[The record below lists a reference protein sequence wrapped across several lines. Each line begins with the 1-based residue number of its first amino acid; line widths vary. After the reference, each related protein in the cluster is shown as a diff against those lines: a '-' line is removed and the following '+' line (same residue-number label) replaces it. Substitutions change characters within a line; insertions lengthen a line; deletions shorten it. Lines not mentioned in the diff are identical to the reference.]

1 MAVKHR
7 CGFCRKVLRSD
18 GTCANEECPRYV
30 PEVVEE
36 ETPAT
41 EEAQEKGGKKK

>member
-1 MAVKHR
+1 MVKHC

-18 GTCANEECPRYV
+18 GTCANEECTRYV
-30 PEVVEE
+30 PEVVEEE

>member
-7 CGFCRKVLRSD
+7 CGFCRKVLRKD

-36 ETPAT
+36 ETSAI

>member
-7 CGFCRKVLRSD
+7 CGFCRKVLRKD

-36 ETPAT
+36 TPAT
-41 EEAQEKGGKKK
+41 EEAQEKGGKK